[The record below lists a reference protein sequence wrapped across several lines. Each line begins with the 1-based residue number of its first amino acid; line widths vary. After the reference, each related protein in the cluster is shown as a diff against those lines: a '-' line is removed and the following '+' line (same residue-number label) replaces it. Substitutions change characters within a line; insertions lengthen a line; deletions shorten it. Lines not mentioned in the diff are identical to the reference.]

1 METFHRSM
9 NKNLRERIS
18 LGHVDTFSRLFE
30 VEEHLPKGT
39 DQTPQKRK
47 FEAISSPS
55 KKTKTMA
62 ENVGSVRKGG
72 LGLSLQRCYN
82 CGKMGH
88 ISRNCPNPTP
98 KAIVCYKCHDE
109 GHVRAD
115 CPKLTDEER
124 KREMKR
130 KLEKVA
136 GPAKSR
142 NYHIT
147 TEEAKNSPEVVSG
160 TFLVNSQPA
169 KVLFNSGVDKSV
181 VAVSG
186 TFLVNSQPAKV
197 LFDSGADKSFVALS
211 YANILNKTLKNLEF
225 PLKVEIADG
234 KVVIAAGVYK
244 DCEIE
249 FGSES
254 FKIDLVPIT
263 LGEFDIVIGMDWL
276 DRNEADISC
285 HEKYVKVKTPS
296 GGVMVIHGEKQRRLV
311 PISHVVDT
319 RKEAPS
325 ISDIPI
331 VNEFED
337 VFPDELPGVPP
348 ERQVEFRID
357 EEEHDKHLREDL
369 ETLRSE
375 RLYAKFSKC
384 EFWLRRVQFLGHIV
398 SAAGI
403 QVDPE
408 KISAIERW
416 DRLTTPTEIRSFLG
430 LAGYYRRFIQD
441 FSKIASPLTKLTRK
455 NVKFNWDSE
464 PELAFQTL
472 REKLSS
478 ARVLAFL
485 EGVNDLSVYCDA
497 SLNGLGCVLMQ
508 RGRVIA
514 YASRLLKDH
523 EKSYP
528 THDLELAAVV
538 HALKI

>member
-1 METFHRSM
+1 MAKVQFCPEYGGNDRLLMETFHRLM

-18 LGHVDTFSRLFE
+18 LGHVDTFTRLFE
-30 VEEHLPKGT
+30 VAKGFEEHLPRGT
-39 DQTPQKRK
+39 ETPQKCK
-47 FEAISSPS
+47 FEAMSSPS
-55 KKTKTMA
+55 KKTKTVA
-62 ENVGSVRKGG
+62 ESVGSVRKGG
-72 LGLSLQRCYN
+72 SVSSPQRCYN

-115 CPKLTDEER
+115 CPKLTNEER
-124 KREMKR
+124 KREMER
-130 KLEKVA
+130 KLEKVT

-142 NYHIT
+142 NYLIT
-147 TEEAKNSPEVVSG
+147 TEEAKNSSEV
-160 TFLVNSQPA
+160 
-169 KVLFNSGVDKSV
+169 
-181 VAVSG
+181 VSG

-197 LFDSGADKSFVALS
+197 LFDSGADKSFVALN
-211 YANILNKTLKNLEF
+211 YANCLNKTLKNLEF
-225 PLKVEIADG
+225 PLEVEIADG

-244 DCEIE
+244 DCDIE

-296 GGVMVIHGEKQRRLV
+296 GGVMIIHGEKQRRLV
-311 PISHVVDT
+311 PICTYARARRLVSSGCVAFLAHVVDT

-331 VNEFED
+331 VKEFED

-348 ERQVEFRID
+348 ERQVEFRI
-357 EEEHDKHLREDL
+357 
-369 ETLRSE
+369 
-375 RLYAKFSKC
+375 
-384 EFWLRRVQFLGHIV
+384 
-398 SAAGI
+398 

-416 DRLTTPTEIRSFLG
+416 DRPTTPTEIRSFLG

-464 PELAFQTL
+464 QELAFQTL
-472 REKLSS
+472 KEKLSS
-478 ARVLAFL
+478 APVLAFP
-485 EGVNDLSVYCDA
+485 EGVNDFKH
-497 SLNGLGCVLMQ
+497 
-508 RGRVIA
+508 
-514 YASRLLKDH
+514 LK
-523 EKSYP
+523 KS
-528 THDLELAAVV
+528 
-538 HALKI
+538 